1 MVNMIVVL
9 IMLVNMLI
17 AQLSWRYEQAQND
30 AAIQYDIDK
39 TVMVTK
45 LERSYFKRWVTIFTI
60 HCLLINRE
68 RRAKTHFLTDPLA
81 ILKLQG
87 FLFVIFRFLFT
98 ERVLIIGGVK
108 KIWNLTWEVLKCGMR
123 KYLNI

>member
-1 MVNMIVVL
+1 MVNMLVVL

-45 LERSYFKRWVTIFTI
+45 LERSYFKRWVTIFQMI
-60 HCLLINRE
+60 YCLLINSG
-68 RRAKTHFLTDPLA
+68 RRAKTHLLTDPKPFSNCKAFFSL
-81 ILKLQG
+81 
-87 FLFVIFRFLFT
+87 FLDL
-98 ERVLIIGGVK
+98 
-108 KIWNLTWEVLKCGMR
+108 
-123 KYLNI
+123 Y